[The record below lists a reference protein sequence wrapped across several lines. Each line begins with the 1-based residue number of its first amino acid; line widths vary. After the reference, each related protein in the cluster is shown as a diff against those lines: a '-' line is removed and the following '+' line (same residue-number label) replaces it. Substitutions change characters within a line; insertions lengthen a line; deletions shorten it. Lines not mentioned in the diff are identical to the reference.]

1 MATLKN
7 RRRERF
13 AIEIAGMTPLAKAY
27 AEAGFKASP
36 WAPYNASKLMHDPAV
51 AARIDELRDAIGDR
65 AKIHAEY
72 IQRKLLPL
80 VEANPQDLFEA
91 ASNGAGQRCDALRQI
106 TELPRELAAAIQK
119 IKCDPKTG
127 AVTEISLYDKTAA
140 GNVLLRSVG
149 AMSDNVSENPITIE
163 RIERVIIEPQNNPPN
178 HGFRPGLAALAG
190 RLMIPSGIDDHDKS
204 K

>member
-13 AIEIAGMTPLAKAY
+13 AIEIAAMTPLAKAY

-51 AARIDELRDAIGDR
+51 AARIEELRDAIGDR

-91 ASNGAGQRCDALRQI
+91 GTNSAGQQCDALRRI
-106 TELPRELAAAIQK
+106 TELPRELASAIQK
-119 IKCDPKTG
+119 IKCDPETG
-127 AVTEISLYDKTAA
+127 AVTEISLYNKTEA

-149 AMSDNVSENPITIE
+149 AVTEGATNVQIN
-163 RIERVIIEPQNNPPN
+163 RIERVIIEPSN
-178 HGFRPGLAALAG
+178 HGDSAKVLENAEAAIESS
-190 RLMIPSGIDDHDKS
+190 IPQLKMGPRF
-204 K
+204 